1 MSVNLTVLDRLLLL
15 NMLPAQGSV
24 TTLQQ
29 VKAVREKVSFTDEEV
44 ETFELVET
52 EGQVR
57 WNVEKAVELGVTFT
71 PKQEGVIV
79 DALKKADSASTL
91 TEQHL
96 PLWEKFCG
104 EE

>member
-1 MSVNLTVLDRLLLL
+1 MTLTVLDRLLLL

-29 VKAVREKVSFTDEEV
+29 VKAVREKASFTDEEI

-52 EGQVR
+52 DGQVR
-57 WNVEKAVELGVTFT
+57 WNVEKVVGLEVAFT
-71 PKQEGVIV
+71 SKQEAVIV